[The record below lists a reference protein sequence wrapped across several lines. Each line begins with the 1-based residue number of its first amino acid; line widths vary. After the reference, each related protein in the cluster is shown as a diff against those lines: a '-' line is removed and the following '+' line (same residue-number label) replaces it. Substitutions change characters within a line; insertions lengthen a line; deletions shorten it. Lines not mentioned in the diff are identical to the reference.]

1 MKVLLINPPI
11 DNMITTNVPTYVDE
25 ERGYNPPLGIMYVAA
40 YAEKYTDHT
49 IEILDILAEELNNN
63 EVEEEV
69 RKRKPDVVGI
79 TAMTFTLID
88 VIKIA
93 KIIKK
98 VDDDIKIVLGGPH
111 VHIYPNE
118 TIDIPEIDF
127 LVLGEGEITFTE
139 LIQNID
145 DYDNLK
151 NVKGLVFKNDGE
163 IINTGQRDFI
173 EDLDSIPF
181 PARHL
186 TKVGLY
192 KSLLA
197 RRSTVTTMM
206 TTRGCPYK
214 CIFCDR
220 PHLGK
225 VFRARSAENVV
236 REMEECVEMGIN
248 EFILYDDTFT
258 IDRQR
263 VLDVC
268 ELIENK
274 RLDIGWDI
282 RARVNTVDKE
292 MLIKLKTAG
301 CERIHYGVESAN
313 PDILK
318 ILNKGITISQVEKAF
333 EMTKEA
339 GIETLAYFMIGS
351 PTETREQIL
360 NTINFAKRLKPDY
373 VHFSIT
379 TPFPATQLYYMG
391 MEQGVFEE
399 DYWKE
404 FAINPLEDFI
414 PQPWDA
420 VLSREELM
428 ELLEYAY
435 KSFYVRPIYIF
446 KQILKIQSF
455 DEFKRKTKAGRRLLK
470 SRGVK

>member
-49 IEILDILAEELNNN
+49 IEILDVLAEELDNN

-118 TIDIPEIDF
+118 TINIPEIDF

-145 DYDNLK
+145 NYDILK
-151 NVKGLVFKNDGE
+151 NVKGVVFKNDGE

-173 EDLDSIPF
+173 ENLDSIPF

-192 KSLLA
+192 NSLLA

-225 VFRARSAENVV
+225 VFRARTAENVV

-263 VLDVC
+263 VLDIC
-268 ELIENK
+268 KLIK
-274 RLDIGWDI
+274 DKGLDIGWDI

-301 CERIHYGVESAN
+301 CERIHYGIESAN

-318 ILNKGITISQVEKAF
+318 LLNKGITISQVEKAF
-333 EMTKEA
+333 EMTKKA

-435 KSFYVRPIYIF
+435 TSFYVRPSYIF
-446 KQILKIQSF
+446 KKMTKVRSV
-455 DEFKRKTKAGRRLLK
+455 DEFTRKAKAGLKLL
-470 SRGVK
+470 R

>member
-1 MKVLLINPPI
+1 MRVLLINPPI
-11 DNMITTNVPTYVDE
+11 NNMITTNIPTYVDE
-25 ERGYNPPLGIMYVAA
+25 ERGYNPPLGIMYIAA

-49 IEILDILAEELNNN
+49 IEILDVLAEELDYKR
-63 EVEEEV
+63 VEEEV

-93 KIIKK
+93 KMIKK
-98 VDDDIKIVLGGPH
+98 VNHEIKIVLGGPH
-111 VHIYPNE
+111 VYIYQNE
-118 TIDIPEIDF
+118 TINIPEIDF

-139 LIQNID
+139 LIQTID

-151 NVKGLVFKNDGE
+151 NVKGLVFKNEGK

-186 TKVGLY
+186 TKVELY

-197 RRSTVTTMM
+197 KRSTVTTMM

-236 REMEECVEMGIN
+236 SEMEECTKMGIN

-263 VLDVC
+263 VLDIC

-274 RLDIGWDI
+274 GLDIGWDI

-292 MLIKLKTAG
+292 MLIKLKHAG

-313 PDILK
+313 PEILK
-318 ILNKGITISQVEKAF
+318 QLNKGITISQIEKAF

-339 GIETLAYFMIGS
+339 GIEILAYFMIGS
-351 PTETREQIL
+351 PTETRDQIL
-360 NTINFAKRLKPDY
+360 NTIDFAKQLKPDY

-391 MEQGVFEE
+391 MEQGVFEK

-404 FAINPLEDFI
+404 FAINPTEDFI
-414 PQPWDA
+414 PQTWDA
-420 VLSREELM
+420 VLSREELVD
-428 ELLEYAY
+428 LLEYAY
-435 KSFYVRPIYIF
+435 KDFYIRPNY
-446 KQILKIQSF
+446 ILKKMMKVRSAG
-455 DEFKRKTKAGRRLLK
+455 EFVRKAKAGLKLLK
-470 SRGVK
+470 

>member
-1 MKVLLINPPI
+1 MRVLLINPPI

-49 IEILDILAEELNNN
+49 IEILDVLAEELDYKG
-63 EVEEEV
+63 VEEEV

-98 VDDDIKIVLGGPH
+98 VDDEIKIVLGGPH

-118 TIDIPEIDF
+118 TINIPEIDF

-151 NVKGLVFKNDGE
+151 NVKGLVFINEEE
-163 IINTGQRDFI
+163 IINTGLRDFI

-197 RRSTVTTMM
+197 KRSTVTTMM

-258 IDRQR
+258 IERQR

-318 ILNKGITISQVEKAF
+318 LLKKGITISQVEKAF

-351 PTETREQIL
+351 PTETRDQIL

-404 FAINPLEDFI
+404 FAINPSEDFI

-420 VLSREELM
+420 VLSREELV

-435 KSFYVRPIYIF
+435 KCFYIRPSYIF
-446 KQILKIQSF
+446 KRMMKVRSAG
-455 DEFKRKTKAGRRLLK
+455 EFTRKAKAGLKLLK
-470 SRGVK
+470 

>member
-1 MKVLLINPPI
+1 MRVLLINPPI
-11 DNMITTNVPTYVDE
+11 DNMITTNIPTYVDE
-25 ERGYNPPLGIMYVAA
+25 ERGYNPPLGIMYIAA

-49 IEILDILAEELNNN
+49 IEILDVLAEELDYKR
-63 EVEEEV
+63 VEEEV

-79 TAMTFTLID
+79 TSMTFTLID

-93 KIIKK
+93 KMIKK
-98 VDDDIKIVLGGPH
+98 VNHEIKIVLGGPH
-111 VHIYPNE
+111 VYIYQNE

-139 LIQNID
+139 LIQKID
-145 DYDNLK
+145 NYNDLK
-151 NVKGLVFKNDGE
+151 NIKGLVFKHEGK

-186 TKVGLY
+186 TKIELY

-197 RRSTVTTMM
+197 KRSNVTTMM

-236 REMEECVEMGIN
+236 REMEECTKMGIN

-258 IDRQR
+258 INRQR
-263 VLDVC
+263 VLDIC
-268 ELIENK
+268 KLIEDK
-274 RLDIGWDI
+274 GLDIGWDI

-292 MLIKLKTAG
+292 MLIKLKHAG

-313 PDILK
+313 PEILK
-318 ILNKGITISQVEKAF
+318 LLNKGITISQVEKAF

-351 PTETREQIL
+351 PTETRDKIL
-360 NTINFAKRLKPDY
+360 NTINFAKQLKPDY

-391 MEQGVFEE
+391 MEQGVFEK

-404 FAINPLEDFI
+404 FAINPSGEFI

-420 VLSREELM
+420 VLSREELVD
-428 ELLEYAY
+428 LLEYAY
-435 KSFYVRPIYIF
+435 KSFYIRPSY
-446 KQILKIQSF
+446 ILKKMMKVRSAG
-455 DEFKRKTKAGRRLLK
+455 EFVRKAKAGLKLLK
-470 SRGVK
+470 

>member
-1 MKVLLINPPI
+1 MRVLLINPPI
-11 DNMITTNVPTYVDE
+11 DNIITTNIPTYVDE

-40 YAEKYTDHT
+40 YAEKYTNHT
-49 IEILDILAEELNNN
+49 IEILDVLAEELDYNG
-63 EVEEEV
+63 VKEEI

-93 KIIKK
+93 KIITKI
-98 VDDDIKIVLGGPH
+98 DGEIKIVLGGPH
-111 VHIYPNE
+111 AHIYPNE
-118 TIDIPEIDF
+118 TINIPEIDF
-127 LVLGEGEITFTE
+127 IVLGEGEITFTE

-145 DYDNLK
+145 DHDNLK
-151 NVKGLVFKNDGE
+151 NVKGLVFKNEGK
-163 IINTGQRDFI
+163 IINTGQRGFI

-225 VFRARSAENVV
+225 IFRARSAENVV
-236 REMEECVEMGIN
+236 REMEECTKMGIN

-263 VLDVC
+263 VLDIC
-268 ELIENK
+268 KLIK
-274 RLDIGWDI
+274 DKGLDIGWDI

-318 ILNKGITISQVEKAF
+318 LLNKGITISQVEKAF

-360 NTINFAKRLKPDY
+360 NTINFAKKLKPDY

-391 MEQGVFEE
+391 MEQGVFED

-404 FAINPLEDFI
+404 FALNPSEYFI

-420 VLSREELM
+420 VLSRDELM
-428 ELLEYAY
+428 ELLKYAY
-435 KSFYVRPIYIF
+435 KSFYARPIYIF
-446 KQILKIQSF
+446 KKMLKVRSVG
-455 DEFKRKTKAGRRLLK
+455 EFARKAKAGLKLLK
-470 SRGVK
+470 

>member
-1 MKVLLINPPI
+1 MRVLLINPPI
-11 DNMITTNVPTYVDE
+11 DNMITTNIPTYVDE

-40 YAEKYTDHT
+40 YAEKYTDHK
-49 IEILDILAEELNNN
+49 IEILDVLAEELDYKG
-63 EVEEEV
+63 VEEEV

-98 VDDDIKIVLGGPH
+98 VDDEIKIVLGGPH
-111 VHIYPNE
+111 AHIYPNE

-127 LVLGEGEITFTE
+127 LVLGEGEITFKE

-151 NVKGLVFKNDGE
+151 NIKGLVFKNKGK

-181 PARHL
+181 PARHM
-186 TKVGLY
+186 TNIGLY

-236 REMEECVEMGIN
+236 CEMEECVEMGIN

-263 VLDVC
+263 VLNVC

-313 PDILK
+313 PEILK
-318 ILNKGITISQVEKAF
+318 LLNKCITISQVEKAF
-333 EMTKEA
+333 KMTKEV

-351 PTETREQIL
+351 PTETKDQIL

-391 MEQGVFEE
+391 IEQGVFEE

-404 FAINPLEDFI
+404 FAINPSEDFI

-420 VLSREELM
+420 ILSRNELM
-428 ELLEYAY
+428 ELLDHAY
-435 KSFYVRPIYIF
+435 KSFYTRPGY
-446 KQILKIQSF
+446 ILKKMMKVRSHG
-455 DEFKRKTKAGRRLLK
+455 EFVRKARAGLRLL
-470 SRGVK
+470 R

>member
-1 MKVLLINPPI
+1 MRVLLINPPI
-11 DNMITTNVPTYVDE
+11 DNMITTNIPTYVDE
-25 ERGYNPPLGIMYVAA
+25 ERGYNPPLGIMYIAS
-40 YAEKYTDHT
+40 YAEKNTDHT
-49 IEILDILAEELNNN
+49 IEILDVLAEELDYKG
-63 EVEEEV
+63 VEEEV

-98 VDDDIKIVLGGPH
+98 VDDEIKIVLGGPH
-111 VHIYPNE
+111 AHIYPNE
-118 TIDIPEIDF
+118 TINIPEIDF

-151 NVKGLVFKNDGE
+151 YVKGLVFKNEGE

-197 RRSTVTTMM
+197 RRSIVTTMM

-263 VLDVC
+263 VLNVC

-318 ILNKGITISQVEKAF
+318 LLNKGITISQVEKAF

-339 GIETLAYFMIGS
+339 GIEILAYFMIGS

-360 NTINFAKRLKPDY
+360 NTINFAKQLKPDY

-404 FAINPLEDFI
+404 FAINPAEDFI

-420 VLSREELM
+420 VLSRDELM

-435 KSFYVRPIYIF
+435 KSFYIRPSYIF
-446 KQILKIQSF
+446 KKMMKVRSAG
-455 DEFKRKTKAGRRLLK
+455 EFARKAKAGLKLLK
-470 SRGVK
+470 

>member
-1 MKVLLINPPI
+1 MKVLLVNPPI
-11 DNMITTNVPTYVDE
+11 DNMITTNIPKYVDE

-40 YAEKYTDHT
+40 YAEKYTDNK
-49 IEILDILAEELNNN
+49 IEIIDILAEELDYASF
-63 EVEEEV
+63 EREILI
-69 RKRKPDVVGI
+69 RKPDVVGI

-88 VIKIA
+88 VMIIA

-98 VDDDIKIVLGGPH
+98 IDNNIKIVLGGPH

-118 TIDIPEIDF
+118 TINIPEIDY

-139 LIQNID
+139 LLQNID
-145 DYDNLK
+145 NYENLK
-151 NVKGLVFKNDGE
+151 NIKGLVFKHNGE
-163 IINTGQRDFI
+163 IINTGYRDLI
-173 EDLDSIPF
+173 KNLDDIPF

-186 TKVGLY
+186 TKVELY
-192 KSLLA
+192 NSLLSKHS
-197 RRSTVTTMM
+197 STTIMM
-206 TTRGCPYK
+206 TSRGCPYR

-236 REMEECVEMGIN
+236 DEMQECIDMGIG

-268 ELIENK
+268 QLIDK
-274 RLDIGWDI
+274 RGLDISWDI

-292 MLIKLKTAG
+292 MLTRLKRAG
-301 CERIHYGVESAN
+301 CERIHYGIESAN
-313 PDILK
+313 PEILK
-318 ILNKGITISQVEKAF
+318 ILRKGITIPEVEKVF
-333 EMTKEA
+333 KITKGL

-360 NTINFAKRLKPDY
+360 NTINYAKKLDPDY

-379 TPFPATQLYYMG
+379 TPFPGTELYFMG
-391 MEQGVFEE
+391 LREGLFKH

-404 FAINPLEDFI
+404 FAANPTKDFI

-420 VLSREELM
+420 ILNRDELM
-428 ELLEYAY
+428 ELLDRAY
-435 KSFYVRPIYIF
+435 KSFYTRPTYVIKKIMKVKSPGEFVR
-446 KQILKIQSF
+446 KA
-455 DEFKRKTKAGRRLLK
+455 KAGLKLL
-470 SRGVK
+470 R

>member
-1 MKVLLINPPI
+1 MRVLLISPPI
-11 DNMITTNVPTYVDE
+11 DNMITTNIPTYVDE

-40 YAEKYTDHT
+40 YAEKHTDHT
-49 IEILDILAEELNNN
+49 IEILDVLAEELDYK
-63 EVEEEV
+63 EVEEEI

-98 VDDDIKIVLGGPH
+98 VDDEIKIVLGGPH

-127 LVLGEGEITFTE
+127 LVLGEGEIPFTK

-151 NVKGLVFKNDGE
+151 NVKGLVFKNEGE
-163 IINTGQRDFI
+163 IINTGLRDFI

-197 RRSTVTTMM
+197 KRSTVTTMM

-263 VLDVC
+263 VLDIC
-268 ELIENK
+268 ELIEDK
-274 RLDIGWDI
+274 GLDIGWDI

-292 MLIKLKTAG
+292 MLIKLKHAG

-318 ILNKGITISQVEKAF
+318 LLNKGITISQVEKAF

-351 PTETREQIL
+351 PTETRDQIM
-360 NTINFAKRLKPDY
+360 NTIDFAKRLKPDY

-404 FAINPLEDFI
+404 FAINPAEDFI

-435 KSFYVRPIYIF
+435 KSFYVRPSYIF
-446 KQILKIQSF
+446 KKMMKVRSAG
-455 DEFKRKTKAGRRLLK
+455 EFTRKAKAGLKLL
-470 SRGVK
+470 R